1 MSQAQTYRQQNTYRT
16 RERAGYNAR
25 PRTNRRRASESGLT
39 ARDRQHLLMML
50 VVAGLLGIIIIITT
64 AFSATINYKNN
75 QLQND
80 ITVLEGEVEALE
92 IEIQSANNI
101 AAIEQKAS
109 KDLGMK
115 YAEGNSYVVLSSEG
129 NSKNDNF
136 AAKLKNNAY
145 GQ

>member
-1 MSQAQTYRQQNTYRT
+1 MSQAQTYRQPNIWREESAGYRT
-16 RERAGYNAR
+16 R
-25 PRTNRRRASESGLT
+25 PSRTRRNTRSGLT
-39 ARDRQHLLMML
+39 AKDRQHLLMML
-50 VVAGLLGIIIIITT
+50 IVAGLLGIIVIITT
-64 AFSATINYKNN
+64 AFAATINYQNN

-92 IEIQSANNI
+92 IDIQSANNI
-101 AAIEQKAS
+101 ASIEQKAS

-115 YAEGNSYVVLSSEG
+115 YAEGSSYVVVSSEEK
-129 NSKNDNF
+129 NENDNF

>member
-1 MSQAQTYRQQNTYRT
+1 
-16 RERAGYNAR
+16 
-25 PRTNRRRASESGLT
+25 
-39 ARDRQHLLMML
+39 ML
-50 VVAGLLGIIIIITT
+50 IVAGILGIIIIITT

-101 AAIEQKAS
+101 AAVEQKAAH
-109 KDLGMK
+109 DLGMK
-115 YAEGNSYVVLSSEG
+115 YAEGSSYVVLSSDEKNG
-129 NSKNDNF
+129 NDNF
-136 AAKLKNNAY
+136 AAKLRNNAY

>member
-1 MSQAQTYRQQNTYRT
+1 MSQAQTYRQQNMYRPH
-16 RERAGYNAR
+16 ERAGYNAR
-25 PRTNRRRASESGLT
+25 PKRARRTSSSGLT

-50 VVAGLLGIIIIITT
+50 IIAGVLGIIIIITT

-101 AAIEQKAS
+101 AAVEQKAAH
-109 KDLGMK
+109 DLGMK
-115 YAEGNSYVVLSSEG
+115 YAEGSSYVVLSSDEKNG
-129 NSKNDNF
+129 NDNF
-136 AAKLKNNAY
+136 AAKLRNNAY

>member
-1 MSQAQTYRQQNTYRT
+1 MSQVQTFTQQNTYRA

-25 PRTNRRRASESGLT
+25 PRTKKRRTQSSGLT

-50 VVAGLLGIIIIITT
+50 IVAGLLGIIIIITT

-115 YAEGNSYVVLSSEG
+115 YAEGNSYVVLSSEEKG
-129 NSKNDNF
+129 KNDNF
-136 AAKLKNNAY
+136 AAKLRDNAY

>member
-1 MSQAQTYRQQNTYRT
+1 MSQAQTYRQQNMYRPH
-16 RERAGYNAR
+16 ERAGYNDRPKRAR
-25 PRTNRRRASESGLT
+25 RTSSSGLT

-50 VVAGLLGIIIIITT
+50 IIAGVLGIIIIITT

-101 AAIEQKAS
+101 AAVEQKAAH
-109 KDLGMK
+109 DLGMK
-115 YAEGNSYVVLSSEG
+115 YAEGSSYVVLSSDEKNG
-129 NSKNDNF
+129 NDNF
-136 AAKLKNNAY
+136 AAKLRNNAY

>member
-1 MSQAQTYRQQNTYRT
+1 MSQAQTFRQYDTWHDNGARYRT
-16 RERAGYNAR
+16 R
-25 PRTNRRRASESGLT
+25 PRRERRRKTNTGLT
-39 ARDRQHLLMML
+39 ANDRQHLLMML
-50 VVAGLLGIIIIITT
+50 VFAGLLGIIIIITT
-64 AFSATINYKNN
+64 AFAATINYKNN

-115 YAEGNSYVVLSSEG
+115 YAEGSSYVVVSSEEK
-129 NSKNDNF
+129 NENDNF
-136 AAKLKNNAY
+136 AAKLKNSAY

>member
-1 MSQAQTYRQQNTYRT
+1 
-16 RERAGYNAR
+16 
-25 PRTNRRRASESGLT
+25 
-39 ARDRQHLLMML
+39 MML
-50 VVAGLLGIIIIITT
+50 VFAGLLGIIIIITT
-64 AFSATINYKNN
+64 AFAATINYKNN

-115 YAEGNSYVVLSSEG
+115 YAEGRSYVVVSSEEK
-129 NSKNDNF
+129 NENDNF
-136 AAKLKNNAY
+136 AAKLKNSAY